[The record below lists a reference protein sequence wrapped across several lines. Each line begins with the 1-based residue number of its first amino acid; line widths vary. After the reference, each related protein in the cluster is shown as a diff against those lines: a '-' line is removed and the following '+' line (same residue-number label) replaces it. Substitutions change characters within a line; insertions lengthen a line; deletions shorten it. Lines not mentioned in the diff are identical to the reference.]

1 MPAGLRHT
9 MQTRRRAVDIAA
21 PFNTRFK
28 TRLERAVTQ
37 AIMNPSRALPT
48 LRRAVIAATREL
60 RCQGFDDERIHAL
73 FERLVEDVARARCH
87 VDRLAA
93 AALGGALG
101 QDQRVG
107 RAGARRRVSF
117 AWRSARG
124 GSSAARTGTL
134 PRAARER
141 RRCFALRSDGDAA
154 FRSTASSPC
163 LRQWLQRPSLQAPS
177 PSSRNKPCR
186 SFSRNKPRRW
196 FWRGTLIPARAL
208 IPARHAS

>member
-73 FERLVEDVARARCH
+73 FERLVEDVAR
-87 VDRLAA
+87 D
-93 AALGGALG
+93 
-101 QDQRVG
+101 
-107 RAGARRRVSF
+107 
-117 AWRSARG
+117 
-124 GSSAARTGTL
+124 
-134 PRAARER
+134 
-141 RRCFALRSDGDAA
+141 
-154 FRSTASSPC
+154 
-163 LRQWLQRPSLQAPS
+163 
-177 PSSRNKPCR
+177 
-186 SFSRNKPRRW
+186 
-196 FWRGTLIPARAL
+196 RAL
-208 IPARHAS
+208 DATSIVSRRPRWEELSAKINAWAELGRDGE